1 MDRPFVVCHILISL
15 DGKID
20 GAFFGAPET
29 APALGAYGELRSFHN
44 CQATVYGATTMRE
57 LYAGGPAPKLPP
69 CREPQLPD
77 WVDEAGR
84 ATGRFIVS
92 LDPEGTLGFRAGS
105 VARRGRPDAH
115 IIEVLTERADPACRA
130 YLRGQGVSYL
140 TAGADRIDCA
150 LLLQKLRRLFGIG
163 RVMVAG
169 GGVTNGAFLA
179 AGLLDELSLVVAPV
193 ADACAADVALFEQTS
208 APAAFRLLEAKPL
221 DGGALWLRYER
232 PVDL

>member
-1 MDRPFVVCHILISL
+1 M
-15 DGKID
+15 
-20 GAFFGAPET
+20 
-29 APALGAYGELRSFHN
+29 
-44 CQATVYGATTMRE
+44 
-57 LYAGGPAPKLPP
+57 
-69 CREPQLPD
+69 
-77 WVDEAGR
+77 
-84 ATGRFIVS
+84 
-92 LDPEGTLGFRAGS
+92 
-105 VARRGRPDAH
+105 
-115 IIEVLTERADPACRA
+115 
-130 YLRGQGVSYL
+130 SYL